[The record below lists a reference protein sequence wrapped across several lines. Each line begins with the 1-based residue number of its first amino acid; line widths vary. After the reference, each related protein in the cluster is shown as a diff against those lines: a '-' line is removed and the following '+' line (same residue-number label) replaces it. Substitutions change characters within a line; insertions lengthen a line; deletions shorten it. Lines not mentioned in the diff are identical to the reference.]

1 MSRETIKAIEAR
13 LSNEIWYLNN
23 IYNEIDR
30 SLSSVSDIYWRGRS
44 SKSTLESYLYS
55 EKNSLEAFNRD
66 IESYESRKYAVANG
80 D

>member
-1 MSRETIKAIEAR
+1 M
-13 LSNEIWYLNN
+13 
-23 IYNEIDR
+23 IYIG
-30 SLSSVSDIYWRGRS
+30 GRS

-66 IESYESRKYAVANG
+66 IESYESGKYAVANG